1 MPAPAAKMLW
11 QVSHKDEW
19 ELLYD
24 RWLMRW
30 EGNEY
35 LQQEFW
41 EIEPGVMIDRRTQK
55 WLEEA
60 DEFGILLM
68 SLGNY
73 VSLHHLQLG
82 SNTYNSSVNA
92 THREAEL
99 FAGLPVHI

>member
-19 ELLYD
+19 EPLYD

-30 EGNEY
+30 ESNEY

-60 DEFGILLM
+60 DEFGVLLM

-73 VSLHHLQLG
+73 VSLHH
-82 SNTYNSSVNA
+82 
-92 THREAEL
+92 
-99 FAGLPVHI
+99 